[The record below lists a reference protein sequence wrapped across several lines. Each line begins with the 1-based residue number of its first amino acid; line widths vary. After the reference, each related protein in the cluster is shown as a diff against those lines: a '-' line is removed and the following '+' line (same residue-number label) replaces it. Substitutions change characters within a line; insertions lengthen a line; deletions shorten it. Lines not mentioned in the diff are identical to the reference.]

1 MVFLYGRL
9 IEICTFSGTKF
20 HWNFTLPVLNQ
31 TVQTL
36 TKSGEIK
43 AVKPSVRLSGV
54 PDHLP
59 LLSCPDVLRKFT
71 LRKNFTKIIF
81 RTESDDKMT
90 KGCTDL
96 ESS

>member
-1 MVFLYGRL
+1 MEGCINKSALFLAHQVPL
-9 IEICTFSGTKF
+9 EF
-20 HWNFTLPVLNQ
+20 HRFTLPVLNL
-31 TVQTL
+31 QTL

-71 LRKNFTKIIF
+71 LRKNFTNIIF